1 MSKHPHELLARSLEE
16 GLGLVEQRELDG
28 HLAECAACRELRRD
42 LHESEERLGALE
54 PATALAPFDLAAA
67 SHRHGA
73 SAAPLAAAA
82 VGVLAL
88 IVVGAA
94 VLSGRATLPPAAS
107 PSASTALVSSS
118 PRLLLAHRAVIDVGP
133 GGTPTVVTQAFDAFS
148 ILSAD
153 RRAASYPISGVA
165 VGTPKFDGQR
175 RIAYWARASAS
186 TGEYRLAIW
195 EAATQQERTLLT
207 LGSDGDESPAG
218 DPTWTSDTRA
228 VIVAIKATSGDQV
241 RLLRVNAD
249 GSGSAVV
256 SDPAPAVGVVY
267 ADDAVI
273 VGIRGGNYVVLDARA
288 GQTIRAKPHQPV
300 ASELGANEGGIVW
313 ELVRPFESET
323 GPLRIWRSSDPSVTL
338 ATVDQR
344 GVETP
349 VFWPGRSEV
358 VFVRGTSIYSI
369 DYDTGA
375 SRELLSFPDAPR
387 LVAFDP
393 TGAVLVVRYGTA
405 FAAFERSGDGLRPR
419 TDLQFAASSADLFD
433 PIGVTRD

>member
-16 GLGLVEQRELDG
+16 DLGLVEQRELDG

-54 PATALAPFDLAAA
+54 PAIALAPFDLAAA

-73 SAAPLAAAA
+73 SAAPLVAAA

-88 IVVGAA
+88 IVVGAV
-94 VLSGRATLPPAAS
+94 VLSGRAALPVATS
-107 PSASTALVSSS
+107 PSASTSLAGLG
-118 PRLLLAHRAVIDVGP
+118 PRLLLAHRAVLDVGP

-148 ILSAD
+148 ILSPD
-153 RRAASYPISGVA
+153 GRAANYPISGVA
-165 VGTPKFDGQR
+165 VGTPKFDGQG
-175 RIAYWARASAS
+175 RIAYWARASVS
-186 TGEYRLAIW
+186 TGEYRLAVW
-195 EAATQQERTLLT
+195 EAVTKQERTLLT
-207 LGSDGDESPAG
+207 LGGESPAG

-228 VIVAIKATSGDQV
+228 VLVAIKPTAGDQV

-249 GSGSAVV
+249 GSGSAAV

-267 ADDAVI
+267 ADDGVI

-358 VFVRGTSIYSI
+358 VFVRGTSVYSI

-393 TGAVLVVRYGTA
+393 TGAVLVVRYGTG

-419 TDLQFAASSADLFD
+419 TDLQFAATSADLFD